1 MTGPSQQPILLA
13 TGQHDL
19 AIVRALAAV
28 LEDAISRAD
37 FATARDLA
45 EQLADEIQRQ
55 GARSSER

>member
-1 MTGPSQQPILLA
+1 MTSPSDSTILGA

-37 FATARDLA
+37 DETARDLA
-45 EQLADEIQRQ
+45 EQLAHEIRRQ
-55 GARSSER
+55 GTRCSQR